1 MFALCCILSSFLKS
15 SELSLSFRQ
24 KPNNTQVKT
33 RKENFL
39 QILHITAT
47 DCYTQQGVEDK
58 ENLQLQLPFIAYS
71 LSEF

>member
-15 SELSLSFRQ
+15 SELSLRQ